1 LPFLELDMRA
11 FFDIAAAVIVLAAIF
26 GYLNHRFLKLP
37 HTIGLVVIAL
47 AVSLVVLG
55 LDAARPSLELG
66 TQVRGV
72 MASIDFSETLM
83 QGLLSFLL
91 FAGALHVDLAALASR
106 KWVIG
111 LMATLGTVLSTFL
124 IGGGIWV
131 LVQVLGVDLPVI
143 YCLIFGSLIAPTD
156 PVAVLG
162 ILKRV
167 HVPPSLEAKIAGE
180 SLFNDGVG
188 IVIFLILTGIAV
200 GSGGDHALDPLAI
213 AEFFLIEALGGV
225 VLGLLTG
232 YITYRLLK
240 TVDEHNL
247 EVIMTLA
254 LVMGTFGIADELHVS
269 GPIAMVC
276 AGLLIGNVGT
286 RFAMSEK
293 TREHTTSFWSLLDE
307 ILNSVLFLLI
317 GFEVVVITLTGDVLI
332 MGLVA
337 IPLVLASRFVSV
349 SLPVAALRVVGQQ
362 FSNGAIRILTWGG
375 LRGGISVA
383 LVLSLPPS
391 PEREILLT
399 VTYIVVLFSIIVQGL
414 TMEPVLRKL
423 VRDDA
428 AVTSE
433 RPDH

>member
-1 LPFLELDMRA
+1 MRA

-200 GSGGDHALDPLAI
+200 GSGGDHALEPLAI

-337 IPLVLASRFVSV
+337 IPLVLAARFVSV

-428 AVTSE
+428 AETSE

>member
-1 LPFLELDMRA
+1 MRA

>member
-1 LPFLELDMRA
+1 MRA

-55 LDAARPSLELG
+55 LDAVRPSLELG

-72 MASIDFSETLM
+72 MASIDFSNTLM

-124 IGGGIWV
+124 IGGGIWL

-188 IVIFLILTGIAV
+188 IVIFLILSGIAV
-200 GSGGDHALDPLAI
+200 GSGGEHALEPLVI
-213 AEFFLIEALGGV
+213 AQFFLIEALGGV
-225 VLGLLTG
+225 LLGITTG
-232 YITYRLLK
+232 YITFRLLK

-286 RFAMSEK
+286 RFGMSEK
-293 TREHTTSFWSLLDE
+293 TREHTISFWSLLDE

-337 IPLVLASRFVSV
+337 IPLVLAARFVSV
-349 SLPVAALRVVGQQ
+349 AIPVASLKVVGQQ

-428 AVTSE
+428 EETSAK
-433 RPDH
+433 PDH

>member
-1 LPFLELDMRA
+1 MRA
-11 FFDIAAAVIVLAAIF
+11 FFDIAAIVMVLAAVF
-26 GYLNHRFLKLP
+26 GYLNHKFLRLP
-37 HTIGLVVIAL
+37 HTIGLVMIAL
-47 AVSLVVLG
+47 AVSLAVLG
-55 LDAARPSLELG
+55 LDAARPELALG
-66 TQVRGV
+66 EQVREV

-111 LMATLGTVLSTFL
+111 LMATLGTILSTFL
-124 IGGGIWV
+124 IGGCIW
-131 LVQVLGVDLPVI
+131 LVVQILDIGLPMI
-143 YCLIFGSLIAPTD
+143 YCLVFGALIAPTD

-167 HVPPSLEAKIAGE
+167 QVPILLEAKIAGE

-188 IVIFLILTGIAV
+188 IVVFLILSGIAV
-200 GSGGDHALDPLAI
+200 GTGGDHGLDASSI
-213 AEFFLIEALGGV
+213 AVFFLVEALGGI
-225 VLGLLTG
+225 VLGLATG
-232 YITYRLLK
+232 YITFLLLK
-240 TVDEHNL
+240 TVDDHNL

-254 LVMGTFGIADELHVS
+254 LVMGSFAIADELHVS

-286 RFAMSEK
+286 RFAMSEQ
-293 TREHTTSFWSLLDE
+293 TREHTISFWSLIDE
-307 ILNSVLFLLI
+307 VLNSVLFLLI
-317 GFEVVVITLTGDVLI
+317 GFEVVVITLTGNVLLL
-332 MGLVA
+332 GLIA
-337 IPLVLASRFVSV
+337 IPLVLLARFVSV
-349 SLPVAALRVVGQQ
+349 AIPVVSLKVVGQQ

-391 PEREILLT
+391 AEREVLLT

-428 AVTSE
+428 AESARTQHE
-433 RPDH
+433 QHE

>member
-1 LPFLELDMRA
+1 MRA

-200 GSGGDHALDPLAI
+200 GSGGDHALEPLAI

-337 IPLVLASRFVSV
+337 IPLVLAARFVSV

-428 AVTSE
+428 AETSE
-433 RPDH
+433 RPDQ

>member
-1 LPFLELDMRA
+1 MRA

-124 IGGGIWV
+124 IGGGIWM

-200 GSGGDHALDPLAI
+200 GSGGDHALEPLAI

-337 IPLVLASRFVSV
+337 IPLVLAARFVSV

-428 AVTSE
+428 AETSE

>member
-1 LPFLELDMRA
+1 MPFLELDMRA